1 MALYRLEMQNVSR
14 SAGVSSV
21 AKAAYRHR
29 CEMVD
34 NRTGEIHGKKSANR
48 DDLVYAEILA
58 PEGTPDFL
66 IKSSNDLWNYVEKT
80 EKRKDARTAK
90 EFKITLPCELTNEQ
104 NIKLLREYLK
114 KNFTDKGIIC
124 DFVIHNDKDNKN
136 PHAHVMITTRE
147 ITPTG
152 FGKKVRS
159 WDEEKTLH
167 EWRKDWAKV
176 QNQHL
181 KN

>member
-1 MALYRLEMQNVSR
+1 MNDRQRFFDRRYIFHQIERIFIL
-14 SAGVSSV
+14 
-21 AKAAYRHR
+21 H
-29 CEMVD
+29 
-34 NRTGEIHGKKSANR
+34 R

-58 PEGTPDFL
+58 PDNTPDFL

-152 FGKKVRS
+152 FGKKGRNILCS
-159 WDEEKTLH
+159 INFKTTFS
-167 EWRKDWAKV
+167 
-176 QNQHL
+176 
-181 KN
+181 